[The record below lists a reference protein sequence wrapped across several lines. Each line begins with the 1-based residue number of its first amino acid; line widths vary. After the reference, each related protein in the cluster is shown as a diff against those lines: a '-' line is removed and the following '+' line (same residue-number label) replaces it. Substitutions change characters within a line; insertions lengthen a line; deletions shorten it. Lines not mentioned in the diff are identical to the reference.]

1 MKKSLLFV
9 GLFLFVLGL
18 TFTSCT
24 KDDDEGDDTPDEPTT
39 DLEKAKKDYTDTY
52 LATKAISLS
61 WTGAVTGCN
70 AGSISTTV
78 QNNVIKRVNYYR
90 RMVGLPDNITL
101 NSSQNQKCQ
110 EAALYQ
116 IANHTI
122 THYPNSGGSCY
133 TAGAADAAGHG
144 NLAISSGYATEEQSN
159 HSVNAVSGY
168 IEDPGANNLVVGHR
182 AWILAP
188 TLSAMGTG
196 SCFNAADNNWSANCL
211 MWGDNLSGS
220 SNIEY
225 VAYPPNGYIPSSLVF
240 PRWSFSIAGANFDN
254 ANVTMKDKSGNAV
267 NVNVIARETALNSM
281 PDSRIVWEPAGNF
294 PDGIT
299 EDTEYSVTVTGI
311 TGAPKTSYDYTVK
324 AFHVTE
330 TAKRI
335 APSNIDAFRQ
345 FL

>member
-1 MKKSLLFV
+1 MKKSFLIA

-18 TFTSCT
+18 TFTSCK
-24 KDDDEGDDTPDEPTT
+24 KDEEEEPELT
-39 DLEKAKKDYTDTY
+39 DLDKAKKDYEDTY
-52 LATKAISLS
+52 LATKAISLN

-70 AGSISTTV
+70 AGDISSTV
-78 QNNVIKRVNYYR
+78 RENVIKRVNYYR

-101 NSSQNQKCQ
+101 NTAQSQKCQ

-122 THYPNSGGSCY
+122 THYPNSSGSCY
-133 TAGAADAAGHG
+133 TTGAADAAGHG
-144 NLAISSGYATEEQSN
+144 NLAISNGYPTEEQSN

-240 PRWSFSIAGANFDN
+240 PRWSFSVTGANFDN

-267 NVNVIARETALNSM
+267 SVNVIARETAQGM

-299 EDTEYSVTVTGI
+299 EDTEYSVTVTGV
-311 TGAPKTSYDYTVK
+311 TNAPKSTYDYTVK
-324 AFHVTE
+324 VFHVTE
-330 TAKRI
+330 SAKRI
-335 APSNIDAFRQ
+335 APSNIDAFSQ